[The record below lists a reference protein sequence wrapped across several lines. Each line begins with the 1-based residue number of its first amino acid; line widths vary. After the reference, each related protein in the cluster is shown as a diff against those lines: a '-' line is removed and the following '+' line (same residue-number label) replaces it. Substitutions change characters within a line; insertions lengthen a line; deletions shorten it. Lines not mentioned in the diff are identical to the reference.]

1 MEQKKRRERKKKP
14 AARYLRTRI
23 FCMKLDSEAKQ
34 ILSWT
39 LNPRRFPE
47 NVSSCPSDR
56 AVSQGCRGR
65 LKVPPEK
72 QIPTHEARWGGS
84 TRPGCAGAAA
94 RRAGPTS
101 SLAGKQGWPSLGVAS
116 PSCRAVRINSFR
128 FCRWKAAYECWVLQ
142 YQPRGMIQKAEPVWR
157 VLAQRKYIYGNISL
171 ATGRV
176 FFPFFDVWPQ

>member
-1 MEQKKRRERKKKP
+1 MKKRKNGAKKRRERKKKP

-116 PSCRAVRINSFR
+116 PSRRAVRINSFT
-128 FCRWKAAYECWVLQ
+128 FCR
-142 YQPRGMIQKAEPVWR
+142 
-157 VLAQRKYIYGNISL
+157 
-171 ATGRV
+171 
-176 FFPFFDVWPQ
+176 